1 MARVLEITYRRSAIG
16 RPPTQRRTIEAL
28 GLHKLHD
35 TVRRPD
41 SPSIRGMVDRVSHLV
56 VWREIEEGETA

>member
-16 RPPTQRRTIEAL
+16 RPPSQRRTIAAL
-28 GLHKLHD
+28 GLHKLHE

-41 SPSIRGMVDRVSHLV
+41 TPSIRGMVDSVSHLV
-56 VWREIEEGETA
+56 AWRELEEGETV